1 MLVFEIIFEIGCFM
15 DLLYKILLCW
25 VILSGKVK
33 CVGDSL

>member
-1 MLVFEIIFEIGCFM
+1 MLICEIIFEIGYFM
-15 DLLYKILLCW
+15 DLLYKMLCW